1 MANVYTIRDGKPRT
15 TTFSDFKF
23 HKDYPY
29 GSSKLPRLFSPIR
42 RHNPH
47 SLGLIYQSPYNKDN
61 LTFSI
66 WSPPFKKI
74 CKNFSDKFSHMQE
87 TNWTCKHET
96 RTENLLERSKNGKP
110 PKIRYSIS
118 STSRQSY
125 QDPAKRMAK
134 WKIPSPAL
142 PTRYSGNPDP
152 DPVAGIV
159 PNAIVLPPLNKDEKM
174 PSNPAKILT
183 DVINEE
189 T

>member
-61 LTFSI
+61 LCL
-66 WSPPFKKI
+66 PE
-74 CKNFSDKFSHMQE
+74 E

-96 RTENLLERSKNGKP
+96 RTENLLERRKP

-174 PSNPAKILT
+174 PSNPVKILT
-183 DVINEE
+183 DAINEE